1 MQTVRFATILL
12 PLVVLGCAKQNTLGT
27 SSATSAMRSAE
38 VSGAQELPQ
47 ASLAP
52 AARRGAARGGR
63 EPSNADGE
71 EEMAKS
77 MLTRAAA
84 DAELALLLSHEKTES
99 KDAADAALA
108 KVAALRAAK

>member
-1 MQTVRFATILL
+1 MPTVRFATILL
-12 PLVVLGCAKQNTLGT
+12 PLVVLGCAKQNTLET

-38 VSGAQELPQ
+38 VSGAQDLPQ
-47 ASLAP
+47 ASLHLQL
-52 AARRGAARGGR
+52 AREQLEEAERL
-63 EPSNADGE
+63 NADGE

-84 DAELALLLSHEKTES
+84 DAELALLLSHEQTE